1 MSTVIVRRML
11 PVLLLAV
18 AASAAAADPARIDVF
33 VASGAALTVPANL
46 RTTLAAAGV
55 EVTVWDLGGLERLR
69 ERLRAGLP
77 SPQVA
82 GMDAV
87 RAAARRRV
95 EALDPASLQAS
106 SRSAAEG
113 AALARSAGV
122 QKLPAVVF
130 DLGGAQAR
138 AVYGVDNLGTALAYE
153 RAWRERTR

>member
-1 MSTVIVRRML
+1 MSTTIVRRL
-11 PVLLLAV
+11 LAALLLAV
-18 AASAAAADPARIDVF
+18 AASAAAAGPVRIDVF
-33 VASGAALTVPANL
+33 VAPGAALAVPAEL
-46 RTTLAAAGV
+46 RTALAAAGV

-69 ERLRAGLP
+69 EQLRAGLP
-77 SPQVA
+77 SPQA

-95 EALDPASLQAS
+95 EALDPASLQAE

-130 DLGGAQAR
+130 DLGSAQAT
-138 AVYGVDNLGTALAYE
+138 AVYGIDNLGTALAYE
-153 RAWRERTR
+153 RAWRERAR